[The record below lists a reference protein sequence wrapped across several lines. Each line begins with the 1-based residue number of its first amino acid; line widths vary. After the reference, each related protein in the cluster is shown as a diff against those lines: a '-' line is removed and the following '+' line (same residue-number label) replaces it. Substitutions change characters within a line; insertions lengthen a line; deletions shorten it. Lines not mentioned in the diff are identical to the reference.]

1 MRSLR
6 MRSLRADSRAAAHIL
21 FEKEPVA
28 RGGRR
33 CAREYEQGLSESMDE
48 LRRRNPAEMPQWG
61 ISMPQWRSSS
71 NRLEHRA
78 LCSGWSGCI
87 VHLHAG
93 TIFMIRARLV

>member
-48 LRRRNPAEMPQWG
+48 LRRRNPAEMPQW
-61 ISMPQWRSSS
+61 RSSS